1 MPNDA
6 ADVQTALDAY
16 SIFIGDVK
24 ATLEGLEEKKEGSRV
39 ELEAELVEVSA
50 RIATLDASQ

>member
-39 ELEAELVEVSA
+39 ELEAELV
-50 RIATLDASQ
+50 